1 MTQPHE
7 HEVLFALVWEMR
19 VPYTKSL
26 GPVFQFLTF
35 SLGFWNFPIGT
46 MSSLKHR
53 IQVFPWASFTHLTHR
68 A

>member
-35 SLGFWNFPIGT
+35 SLGFWNFPIGP

-53 IQVFPWASFTHLTHR
+53 MDTGLPMGFIYSSYT
-68 A
+68 

>member
-1 MTQPHE
+1 MAQPHE

-35 SLGFWNFPIGT
+35 PLGFGTFP
-46 MSSLKHR
+46 
-53 IQVFPWASFTHLTHR
+53 
-68 A
+68 